1 MEQDQP
7 YLSTKDLAE
16 RYGITQ
22 RTIKK
27 WQQVQGE
34 VKQKVQSGIQYHD
47 RQLLWVLPLSD
58 TRFHKYLLGK
68 KQTQFF
74 LLNLFNYGLRKPF
87 YRASCPL

>member
-27 WQQVQGE
+27 WRTSTRRGKAEGPEWYNVP
-34 VKQKVQSGIQYHD
+34 
-47 RQLLWVLPLSD
+47 RQA
-58 TRFHKYLLGK
+58 T
-68 KQTQFF
+68 
-74 LLNLFNYGLRKPF
+74 
-87 YRASCPL
+87 A